1 MFNIIQRT
9 QSLSNFYLT
18 ASIVLCIVTTGVS
31 IISLSLDKTA
41 SIPAQMSNVV
51 VSTNLKYSR
60 SFGSAGGRP
69 KENSKILFDLD
80 MDLAP
85 LFNWNTK
92 QLFVQLIAE
101 YPTSVASDGAKVTYW
116 DRIITEKRDSRVK
129 FNNQRGKY
137 SVWDVSDS
145 FQGRNAT
152 FKLKWNIQ
160 PHVGF
165 LFFGQTKGEIEVAY
179 PTT

>member
-1 MFNIIQRT
+1 MFNIIQRI

-18 ASIVLCIVTTGVS
+18 VSILLCIVTTVVS
-31 IISLSLDKTA
+31 IISMFLDETS
-41 SIPAQMSNVV
+41 SIPAQLSNVV
-51 VSTNLKYSR
+51 ISTNLKYSR
-60 SFGSAGGRP
+60 SFGSVGGRP

-92 QLFVQLIAE
+92 QLFVQLVAE
-101 YPTSVASDGAKVTYW
+101 YPTSVADDGAKVTYW
-116 DRIITEKRDSRVK
+116 DSIITEKKYARVHVNK
-129 FNNQRGKY
+129 QRGKY

-152 FKLKWNIQ
+152 VKLKWNLQ
-160 PHVGF
+160 PYVGF

-179 PTT
+179 PAT